1 MAVGVTNAYRWSARK
16 DAPGVTSGV
25 MALVVTG
32 ALFASALAAMIGVQ
46 SLPDFLTTSRIER
59 TTVVWLPPV
68 AAPLPRVAPPHV
80 SRVLPTV
87 RTASPVSA
95 APVPA
100 AAASATSPTVNAA
113 AATSAIVGTRT
124 GTGADSTTSH
134 ATPIIPLGPIQLA
147 PTQPLRAIPNP
158 PRDTHTGVG
167 GAPVAP
173 AAVTNSWAS
182 LTTVQRDSIV
192 SAYMAGL
199 SLNAPMSDRERAD
212 IARRDYR
219 PAIHEGQP
227 DAAAR
232 SQTVGAG
239 VSIPLPLFSP
249 GPSAAQRKRDSIV
262 AAENG
267 LRLARLHDRL
277 LLRGDS
283 VRTDSLRRD
292 SVARARKQPPRII
305 P

>member
-1 MAVGVTNAYRWSARK
+1 MGTGAAHVYRWSSRK
-16 DAPGVTSGV
+16 DSPGLTSGV

-32 ALFASALAAMIGVQ
+32 ALFASALAAMIGVHA
-46 SLPDFLTTSRIER
+46 LPDFLTAPSVEH

-68 AAPLPRVAPPHV
+68 AAPHPPVAPP
-80 SRVLPTV
+80 RVTRTV
-87 RTASPVSA
+87 PPVHTA
-95 APVPA
+95 APATPA
-100 AAASATSPTVNAA
+100 LTPPIIAP
-113 AATSAIVGTRT
+113 ATSAAGASSISGVGART
-124 GTGADSTTSH
+124 GSAADSAASH
-134 ATPIIPLGPIQLA
+134 PPIVPLAPIQLA
-147 PTQPLRAIPNP
+147 PTQPLRAVPNP

-182 LTTVQRDSIV
+182 LTTAQRDSIV
-192 SAYMAGL
+192 HAYMSGL

-212 IARRDYR
+212 AARRGYQ
-219 PAIHEGQP
+219 PPIHNGQP
-227 DAAAR
+227 DAQAR
-232 SQTVGAG
+232 AQTVGGG

-267 LRLARLHDRL
+267 LRLARLHDRVL
-277 LLRGDS
+277 LQRDS
-283 VRTDSLRRD
+283 IRADSLRRD
-292 SVARARKQPPRII
+292 SLARTRKQPPRIV